1 MKRPLIE
8 ACVDSYASA
17 MAASRAGA
25 DRLELCVH
33 LVIGG
38 TTPTHALF
46 RQVQRDSGVPIN
58 VLIRPRFGDFL
69 YTEPELEEMCEEIAA
84 FRDLGANGVVIGALT
99 PDGELDLAQMR
110 RMMACA
116 GQMEVTLHRAFDMTR
131 DPFRAL
137 EDAVSLG
144 CRTILSSGQ
153 AANAALGAPLL
164 AKLNGQAAGRI
175 DLMAGCGVKRTNIA
189 GIADTLK
196 EYDADLLLL
205 EEVDTN
211 STRTYHVNELEL
223 LQNALTQY
231 PTSAFAQNYDS
242 PFLFYPITQPHGRSR
257 SGIWTAS
264 KFAATS
270 ASRVSLPVETGLTKF
285 LDLDRCYSVTRLPVE
300 NGKELCLYTFHLS
313 AYTSDGKIATEQ
325 LELLLNDMQAEYEK
339 GNYAIAGGDFN
350 KDLPEGGSEQYFGVS
365 TEGHNWAQPIKREL
379 FENRPLTLC
388 APIDEEDPVASCR
401 YADGPIHDG
410 QLRVIVD
417 GFIVSDNVS
426 VAEARVLDDGFAHS
440 DHNPVRLSFRL
451 LAK

>member
-1 MKRPLIE
+1 MKKVLKV
-8 ACVDSYASA
+8 ALCVLLALVVLAGGYFAYVMISYHRIGDQELTVRSDTDEKI
-17 MAASRAGA
+17 AAETDYTLVSWNIGFGA
-25 DRLELCVH
+25 YEPDYGFFMDKGTQSWAWSEDRL
-33 LVIGG
+33 
-38 TTPTHALF
+38 
-46 RQVQRDSGVPIN
+46 
-58 VLIRPRFGDFL
+58 
-69 YTEPELEEMCEEIAA
+69 
-84 FRDLGANGVVIGALT
+84 
-99 PDGELDLAQMR
+99 
-110 RMMACA
+110 
-116 GQMEVTLHRAFDMTR
+116 RA
-131 DPFRAL
+131 
-137 EDAVSLG
+137 
-144 CRTILSSGQ
+144 
-153 AANAALGAPLL
+153 
-164 AKLNGQAAGRI
+164 
-175 DLMAGCGVKRTNIA
+175 NIA

-270 ASRVSLPVETGLTKF
+270 ASRVSLPVETGLTKL

-388 APIDEEDPVASCR
+388 APIDEENPVASCR

>member
-1 MKRPLIE
+1 MKKVLKV
-8 ACVDSYASA
+8 A
-17 MAASRAGA
+17 
-25 DRLELCVH
+25 LCVLLA
-33 LVIGG
+33 LVMLAGGYFAYVMISYHRIGD
-38 TTPTHALF
+38 
-46 RQVQRDSGVPIN
+46 Q
-58 VLIRPRFGDFL
+58 
-69 YTEPELEEMCEEIAA
+69 ELTVRSDTDEKIAA
-84 FRDLGANGVVIGALT
+84 ETDYTLVSWNIGFGAYE
-99 PDGELDLAQMR
+99 PDYGFFMDKGTQSWAWSEERL
-110 RMMACA
+110 
-116 GQMEVTLHRAFDMTR
+116 RA
-131 DPFRAL
+131 
-137 EDAVSLG
+137 
-144 CRTILSSGQ
+144 
-153 AANAALGAPLL
+153 
-164 AKLNGQAAGRI
+164 
-175 DLMAGCGVKRTNIA
+175 NIA

-270 ASRVSLPVETGLTKF
+270 ASRVSLPVETGLTKL

-388 APIDEEDPVASCR
+388 APIDEENPVASCR